1 MHTVDKYVEY
11 GLFLCKALYLL
22 DYAMWVRCSFIVGTM
37 LFSATNRR
45 ILLGTFEVWS
55 LGNQERKQQDL

>member
-1 MHTVDKYVEY
+1 MHTVDKYIEY
-11 GLFLCKALYLL
+11 RLIFCKALYLL

-37 LFSATNRR
+37 LFTATNRR

-55 LGNQERKQQDL
+55 LGNQERKQQVL